1 MDCAQLSNPIFHK
14 FTTTFRFP
22 IRLILTLIVQL
33 NYHLAREIVVL
44 LLMLMQLCAFH
55 HQASSCKAATV
66 LNLRSFRSLVVLYS
80 NLLDAFS

>member
-44 LLMLMQLCAFH
+44 LLMLLQ
-55 HQASSCKAATV
+55 
-66 LNLRSFRSLVVLYS
+66 
-80 NLLDAFS
+80 